1 MTNHKSD
8 CAVHNEPAMKAGPCD
23 CGAGIVET
31 MARAI
36 EAAED
41 AWLVQA
47 GDALDGLQEEPE
59 FSLPETK
66 SRAALTAALDHMR
79 EPSMAMREEGSSIGD
94 DALDRWGSDSM
105 GDCSTFTSESAQVT
119 WQAMLDQLRKDELG

>member
-1 MTNHKSD
+1 MTDHKSD

-23 CGAGIVET
+23 CGTGIVEA

-66 SRAALTAALDHMR
+66 ARAALTAALDHMR
-79 EPSMAMREEGSSIGD
+79 EPSEAQCEVLWGKEAKDQYRQAINVAIEELSN
-94 DALDRWGSDSM
+94 DRS
-105 GDCSTFTSESAQVT
+105 
-119 WQAMLDQLRKDELG
+119 